1 MAKLYIQKDVGEETI
16 DEIVVDISYTDKVTL
31 TDYNNGEVK
40 LESENHGNIWVSY
53 DNIDLLIEA
62 LNKAKE
68 LWGNK

>member
-40 LESENHGNIWVSY
+40 LESESNGNIWVSY

-68 LWGNK
+68 LWG

>member
-40 LESENHGNIWVSY
+40 LESESNGNIWVSY
-53 DNIDLLIEA
+53 DNIDLFIEA

-68 LWGNK
+68 LWGE